1 MAFVKQI
8 GEGEA
13 TGPLKGVYDAARD
26 RAGAV
31 ANIIKVMSLDPRS
44 LRASM
49 QLYVSI
55 MKSDNALEAARRE
68 MLATVVS
75 NINECHYCTI
85 HHARDF
91 GRESNNQPLAEQLIY
106 DYRTASLTEAD
117 RALCDYAV
125 KLTLTP
131 GRVGAADVEHL
142 RRQGLD
148 DEAITIA
155 AQVIGYFNYINRI
168 GNGLGVDC
176 EPWMSPSREEWD
188 RRRGRD
194 YLQALDAE

>member
-1 MAFVKQI
+1 MAFIKQI

-31 ANIIKVMSLDPRS
+31 ANIVKVMSLDARS
-44 LRASM
+44 VRASM
-49 QLYVSI
+49 QFYVSI
-55 MKSDNALEAARRE
+55 MKSNNALDAARRE

-75 NINECHYCTI
+75 NFNECYYCTM

-91 GRESNNQPLAEQLIY
+91 GRESNNQPLAAQLIY

-131 GRVGAADVEHL
+131 GRVAAADVERL
-142 RRQGLD
+142 RRHDFD
-148 DEAITIA
+148 DDAITIA

-168 GNGLGVDC
+168 GDGLGVDC
-176 EPWMSPSREEWD
+176 EPWMTPSREEWD

-194 YLQALDAE
+194 YRPS